1 MLFNLHLPSDP
12 SLNDNDT
19 GTFGSLTIVPQDV
32 NTKTES
38 KIIILNKLLGFL
50 KENYSVMDSLKL

>member
-1 MLFNLHLPSDP
+1 LLFNLHLPSDP

-32 NTKTES
+32 SAKIES
-38 KIIILNKLLGFL
+38 NINITFFHILIFS
-50 KENYSVMDSLKL
+50 YFSL